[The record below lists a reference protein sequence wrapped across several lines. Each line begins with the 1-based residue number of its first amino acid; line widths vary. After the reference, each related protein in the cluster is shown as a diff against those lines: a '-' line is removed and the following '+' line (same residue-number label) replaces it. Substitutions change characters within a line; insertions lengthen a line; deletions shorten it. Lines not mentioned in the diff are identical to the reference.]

1 MSKTRNQI
9 RGLTMMALFIAIEIV
24 LLVTP
29 FGYLRIGPLSATLMH
44 VPVIV
49 CACVMSTKHGV
60 LLGLVFG
67 ITSVINA
74 TMAPSIT
81 SFAFSPFVEIG
92 GFSGGYQSLIVAII
106 PRVLLGLIAGSLY
119 DFFTKKNFNKVKSAA
134 ISAGV
139 ATLLHTVMVLGLIV
153 LFYSAPY
160 SAAIGIAD
168 SALMA
173 YMGTVLLT
181 NMIPEI
187 VVAVLVNMALV
198 RALKSILNK

>member
-1 MSKTRNQI
+1 MSKTKNQI
-9 RGLTMMALFIAIEIV
+9 RNLTMMALFIAIEVV

-49 CACVMSTKHGV
+49 CACVMSTKFGA

-74 TMAPSIT
+74 TMAPGVT
-81 SFAFSPFVEIG
+81 SFAFSPFIEVG
-92 GFSGGYQSLIVAII
+92 GFQGGYQSLIIAIV
-106 PRVLLGLIAGSLY
+106 PRILLGLIAGFLY
-119 DFFTKKNFNKVKSAA
+119 QLLLNRKVSKVKSAA

-139 ATLLHTVMVLGLIV
+139 ATACHTIMVLGLII

-160 SAAIGIAD
+160 SEAIGIAS

-181 NMIPEI
+181 NAIPEI
-187 VVAVLVNMALV
+187 IVAIFVNIALTK
-198 RALKSILNK
+198 ALSPIVNK